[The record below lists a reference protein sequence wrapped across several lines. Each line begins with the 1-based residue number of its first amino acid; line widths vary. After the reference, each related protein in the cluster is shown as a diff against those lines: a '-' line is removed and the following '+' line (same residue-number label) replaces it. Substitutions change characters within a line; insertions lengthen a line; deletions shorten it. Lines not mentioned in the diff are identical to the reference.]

1 MSDSPK
7 VLIVED
13 EWLLA
18 EHYASILRD
27 AGYSIVGPAPSLDE
41 ALGLL
46 SGADVDV
53 ALVDIN
59 LRGTPSYPLAERLI
73 TQQVP
78 FAFVTGY
85 QPADLPP
92 ELARQP
98 LVRKPARSAE
108 LLGVVQTL
116 LKKRTGGT
124 SAPA

>member
-1 MSDSPK
+1 MSDGPK

-18 EHYASILRD
+18 DHYASILRD
-27 AGYSIVGPAPSLDE
+27 AGYRIVGPAPALDE
-41 ALGLL
+41 AIELL
-46 SGADVDV
+46 SMTDVDV

-59 LRGTPSYPLAERLI
+59 LRGTLSYPLAERLA

-85 QPADLPP
+85 HPADVPP
-92 ELARQP
+92 ALAQQP
-98 LVRKPARSAE
+98 LVRKPVRPAE

-116 LKKRTGGT
+116 LEKGAGGQ
-124 SAPA
+124 ARP